1 MLGVAGG
8 WLRWAS
14 DGNNGDDMAL
24 SLRRGLLE
32 AESLPTD
39 CQGFSSMGDS
49 DVAIDVSEGSLGG
62 VLIEEGLLLVRCWDD
77 RLDPLDASKM
87 KLTDDFL
94 RPGSS
99 SLLSTWS

>member
-1 MLGVAGG
+1 MLGIAGG
-8 WLRWAS
+8 WLRCAS

-49 DVAIDVSEGSLGG
+49 DVAIDVCEGSLGG